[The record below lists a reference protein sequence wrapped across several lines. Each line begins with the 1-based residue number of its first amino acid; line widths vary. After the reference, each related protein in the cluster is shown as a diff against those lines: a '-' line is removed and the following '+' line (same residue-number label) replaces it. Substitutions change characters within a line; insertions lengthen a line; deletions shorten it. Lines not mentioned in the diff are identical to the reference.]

1 MKIKKFVIFFFDNEH
16 CGCLI
21 TILQDRIISW
31 VIAVWE
37 RQLVSPALK
46 CVGFG
51 VEDNS
56 KIEGCTLKLFVFY
69 NLIVGRREIRS
80 FLVIDVWEREGA

>member
-1 MKIKKFVIFFFDNEH
+1 
-16 CGCLI
+16 
-21 TILQDRIISW
+21 
-31 VIAVWE
+31 
-37 RQLVSPALK
+37 LVNPALK

-56 KIEGCTLKLFVFY
+56 KIEGCTLKLFVFD

-80 FLVIDVWEREGA
+80 FLVIDV

>member
-1 MKIKKFVIFFFDNEH
+1 MVENKKFGIFFCHQH

-37 RQLVSPALK
+37 RQLVCPALK

-56 KIEGCTLKLFVFY
+56 KIEGCTLKLFVFD

-80 FLVIDVWEREGA
+80 FLVIDVWERQGA